1 MSRHQT
7 HDSKRVAVVTYLFR
21 QGTEAQELLLMR
33 RTTRRFNGKWFPV
46 EGLVDSGEATE
57 EAALR
62 EVREETSLTVER
74 LYREQVEPM
83 LFRSEVFIYIFVGFV
98 APSADVILNPEHD
111 AYEWLSPVLALQR
124 LSLPEQQATLR
135 RIQTRFLDAL
145 PPEHLRV
152 I

>member
-1 MSRHQT
+1 MNQHQA
-7 HDSKRVAVVTYLFR
+7 HDAKRVAVATYLFR
-21 QGTEAQELLLMR
+21 QGVDGQEVLLMR
-33 RTTRRFNGKWFPV
+33 RTTRRFNGRWFPV

-57 EAALR
+57 AAAIR
-62 EVREETSLTVER
+62 EVRKETSLAVER
-74 LYREQVEPM
+74 LYREQIEPM

-98 APSADVILNPEHD
+98 APSVDVILNPEHD
-111 AYEWLSPVLALQR
+111 VYDWLSPALALQR

-135 RIQTRFLDAL
+135 RIQARFLDAL

>member
-1 MSRHQT
+1 M
-7 HDSKRVAVVTYLFR
+7 SKRQANDAKRVGVATYLFR
-21 QGTEAQELLLMR
+21 PDVDGQKVLLMR

-57 EAALR
+57 EAAMR
-62 EVREETSLTVER
+62 EVHEETSLSVER
-74 LYREQVEPM
+74 LYREQVDPV
-83 LFRSEVFIYIFVGFV
+83 LFRSEVFIHIFVGFV
-98 APSADVILNPEHD
+98 APSVDVMLNTEHD
-111 AYEWLSPVLALQR
+111 LYEWLSPALALQR

-135 RIQTRFLDAL
+135 RIQARFLDAL